1 MIIMNRI
8 ATISIICNILV
19 FVSIVY
25 ISSRI

>member
-1 MIIMNRI
+1 MNRI